1 MIKVSVFPK
10 YVLNLTLVIV
20 LLIFAS
26 CDNGDCDECFTPPQ
40 EFTFEIVDAESGENL
55 FTNGT
60 FTPETIKITNTLDD
74 SERTFRFFSEDQI
87 NLIQIFEIGW
97 ETEIVNLEIS
107 VGNETLFSLYVDAQ
121 RTIEDCCS
129 FTEFKEITI
138 QNSEYEFNSES
149 GVYTIFVE

>member
-1 MIKVSVFPK
+1 MIRISVFPK

-20 LLIFAS
+20 LLVFAS

-40 EFTFEIVDAESGENL
+40 EFVFEIVDAESGENL

-60 FTPETIKITNTLDD
+60 FTPETIKIVNTLDD
-74 SERTFRFFSEDQI
+74 SERTFRFISEDQI

-138 QNSEYEFNSES
+138 QNSEFEFNSES